1 MEEITNLMG
10 SICISI
16 IAIGIISKLGAFD
29 ATEKMLRFVAAISI
43 LLILYESFDKTSLN
57 IDFKYPE
64 SDVYYI
70 ENTSALKNEIINKTK
85 TDLEQ
90 MIKERLDEKNISYN
104 SVSLH
109 ILEQNGSIAVD
120 KIIIDCSSDAKT
132 AVIDCIQD
140 IISKETEILTGEQ
153 K

>member
-43 LLILYESFDKTSLN
+43 LLTLYESFDITSLN

-109 ILEQNGSIAVD
+109 ILEQNGSITVD
-120 KIIIDCSSDAKT
+120 KIFIDCSGNVKT
-132 AVIDCIQD
+132 AVTDCLKD
-140 IISKETEILTGEQ
+140 IISEETEILMGE
-153 K
+153 